1 MRHSLAGDR
10 GWVRLSPALKFTFGT
25 IPVIERQSL
34 GLQYVR
40 GHAQADHFGSLYR
53 QAKIAR
59 KAMRSFPA
67 TCERHQAPGIVTH
80 TPYHALA
87 NMRI

>member
-1 MRHSLAGDR
+1 MKHALAGDR
-10 GWVRLSPALKFTFGT
+10 GWMSLTSTRVHFDITPA
-25 IPVIERQSL
+25 IIEYKIS

-40 GHAQADHFGSLYR
+40 GHTQADHFGSLYR

-67 TCERHQAPGIVTH
+67 TCERHQAPG
-80 TPYHALA
+80 
-87 NMRI
+87 